1 MMAGEYD
8 PDWVCAGAKSSAMFA
23 SNYSGGV
30 SDTSEAG
37 TARHRAAGRMPTV
50 LRQRK
55 NPIVHSGG
63 SSPRIGEER
72 GGLVFLRKQQE
83 VITTSAMVEWK
94 ERVITE
100 GMRLIEEERKQT
112 DAMQQLLQ
120 KRIEALSDELEMTRR
135 ERDELMEV
143 AEDLAMEREM
153 AEQSKSSE
161 TIKEAEVGKPQRGA
175 WRLCSLMPPWLCS
188 PALRGC
194 GSRASETDAPGGK
207 KASSLEPGS
216 GSRRREGMEE
226 SEEKAQGRPGLRLSG
241 SFEWSF

>member
-1 MMAGEYD
+1 MDGEDD
-8 PDWVCAGAKSSAMFA
+8 PDWVCAGAKSSALFA
-23 SNYSGGV
+23 SNYSAGV

-37 TARHRAAGRMPTV
+37 TSRNRAAGRMPTV
-50 LRQRK
+50 SRQRK
-55 NPIVHSGG
+55 NPIVHSAG

-112 DAMQQLLQ
+112 DAMQLLLQ

-153 AEQSKSSE
+153 AEQSKPSE
-161 TIKEAEVGKPQRGA
+161 TIIGKPQRSA

-241 SFEWSF
+241 SFEWSL